1 MDTEFVLVDKY
12 DNIRNRAILSDSV
25 GVSGAKTYFMKTKQI
40 NEEGFDQV
48 WKVMTIDEWDKIH
61 KQGLQNRQIEWWKEE
76 GDYLDLEKS

>member
-48 WKVMTIDEWDKIH
+48 WKVMTIDEWDKTH